1 MIQRKNRYSYKLY
14 AEFEDENYTIE
25 KYFIKEIEAYDEALN
40 VAERTFNYLSV
51 SWSFVKEI
59 GKPINDDSI
68 SFLRSIDFGRTN
80 GFLSVYL
87 VSFFE

>member
-59 GKPINDDSI
+59 GTPINDDSI
-68 SFLRSIDFGRTN
+68 SFSRSNDFGRTN